1 MAFAAAIPAIMSIAG
16 TAVAVYGVY
25 QQGQAQKSA
34 ADYNARLA
42 GQNAVIAR
50 QQADLRARQQDRLN
64 RMRLGT
70 IRATQGAAGGAQDEG
85 SVLDIIADN
94 AMQGELQRQEIM
106 YEGELKA
113 RGYQGTAALDRM
125 QGKAAGKAA
134 AIGAGSALL
143 GGASKTAG
151 LLKRG

>member
-34 ADYNARLA
+34 AEYNAKLA
-42 GQNAVIAR
+42 QQNAIVAR

-85 SVLDIIADN
+85 SVLDIVADN
-94 AMQGELQRQEIM
+94 AMQGELQRQEIV

-113 RGYQGTAALDRM
+113 RGFSATAALDIM
-125 QGKAAGKAA
+125 QGKAAAKAG

-143 GGASKTAG
+143 GGASKSYG